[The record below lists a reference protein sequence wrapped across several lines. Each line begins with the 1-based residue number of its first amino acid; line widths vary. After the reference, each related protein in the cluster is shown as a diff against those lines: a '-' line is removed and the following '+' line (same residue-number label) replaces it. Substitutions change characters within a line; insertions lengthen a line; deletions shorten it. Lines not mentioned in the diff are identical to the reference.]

1 MTQTYIQANFD
12 EAKQS
17 QLPFVELLINMGW
30 KYLPNAELEK
40 ARDYDQSKHIL
51 KNIAEDVLSKIN
63 SFEFGGKI
71 HEFSPKNV
79 SNAVYDLE
87 NVQFQGLITTS
98 QEIYADFIGGRDFK
112 EFIDGRDESFHFK
125 YFDFEHIENNVFHV
139 AVEVSSKGADTIRP
153 DIILY
158 VNGIPMVVVEN
169 KKSAVEINEAIS
181 QLIYYQKKEKCP
193 KLFLFPQLLI
203 SANKESFLYGTTGT
217 PAKFYSVWKEKDV
230 DEAKLYQLMQTKI
243 DETIYSQILNDLNG
257 ATIGH
262 KQTLSSR
269 LISEQDKGVFCML
282 SPKTLMNI
290 VKNFILY
297 DGAYKKVARHQ
308 QVRAV
313 NKTLDTIQNI
323 AQGSRK
329 GGLVWHTQGSGKSLT
344 MVMLAKAIFSN
355 PAIENPLVIVVTD
368 RKDLDRQI
376 KKVFDDCKIKRNV
389 VQAKSGSDLLEKIKE
404 NKSQVITTLVYK
416 FDTAFK
422 RHSGYVN
429 ESKDIFVLIDEAHRS
444 QTGEA
449 NTNMQKIIPN
459 ACIIAFTGTPLM
471 KGEHISHLKYG
482 GYIDKYTIDDAV
494 ADENVLPLIYERRFG
509 QIEQLKELIKER
521 IDEDREIKT
530 LTDEQ
535 KKKLQRDIK
544 VRAILELDRVVNALG
559 ANIAD
564 HFKKNAFMI
573 ESGEPNGFKG
583 QIVTASKYSALL
595 FHEYFKRH
603 TDIETA
609 VIVSD
614 ENIKN
619 EDDAPEH
626 KKKVAEFIKE
636 KEHAFGNLEK
646 YEKACIDSFNNN
658 EDGLQIIIV
667 VDKLL
672 TGFDAPRNSFLYL
685 IKPLQD
691 HNLLQAIA
699 RVNRLCEDAREPK
712 TAGFIIDYSYNAE
725 NIKSAMDLFAKY
737 EEVDVQRALVDVND
751 KIIDI
756 EKVFDDVMDIFADVA
771 NKEDDEALV
780 DCLADEEARKDFYKK
795 INAFTKLFAECR
807 VLKDFDEKFGRRKVE
822 HYKHQLNKF
831 LNIKK
836 SANNRYADKIDLEY
850 YREKIFKVLDVAID
864 LNPENLKQLVKPI
877 NIQDMVS
884 IDENTKNLSKKSAAE
899 TIAYQARREVTGNME
914 KDPAY
919 YKSFYERIQ
928 QLLDKIKSGDFKDEY
943 LTEAKSIANDLF
955 AKKDIA
961 DEIMPEDEFSQ
972 IIYRNLKT
980 YFEKFNLNATDYSEI
995 ISDLVDNFKSF
1006 LIVDWTRN
1014 KETQRIIKNQLDDY
1028 IYLEIIQK
1036 KELDLLPHIDEMVVN
1051 VLTLAIN
1058 NQELLDVK

>member
-17 QLPFVELLINMGW
+17 QLPFVELLVNMGW
-30 KYLPNAELEK
+30 TYLPKTELEK
-40 ARDYDQSKHIL
+40 ARDFDPSKHIL
-51 KNIAEDVLSKIN
+51 KNIAEVALSKIN

-71 HEFSPKNV
+71 HEFSPKNIA
-79 SNAVYDLE
+79 NAVYDLE

-98 QEIYADFIGGRDFK
+98 QEIYADLIGGRDFK

-125 YFDFEHIENNVFHV
+125 YFDFEHLENNIFHV
-139 AVEVSSKGADTIRP
+139 AVEVASRGADIIRP
-153 DIILY
+153 DIVLY

-193 KLFLFPQLLI
+193 KLFLFSQLLI
-203 SANKESFLYGTTGT
+203 AANKESFLYGTTGT
-217 PAKFYSVWKEKDV
+217 PAKFYSVWKEKDI
-230 DEAKLYQLMQTKI
+230 DEMKLHQLMQTKI

-257 ATIGH
+257 STIGH

-269 LISEQDKGVFCML
+269 TISEQDKGVFCIL
-282 SPKTLMNI
+282 SPETLMDI

-297 DGAYKKVARHQ
+297 DGPYKKIARHQ
-308 QVRAV
+308 QVRTV
-313 NKTLDTIQNI
+313 NKTLATIQNI
-323 AQGSRK
+323 VGGSRK

-376 KKVFDDCKIKRNV
+376 KKVFDDCKIKRKV
-389 VQAKSGSDLLEKIKE
+389 VQAKSGADLLEKIKE
-404 NKSQVITTLVYK
+404 NQSQVITTLVYK

-422 RHSGYVN
+422 RQTGYKN
-429 ESKDIFVLIDEAHRS
+429 ESKDVFILIDEAHRS
-444 QTGEA
+444 QTGNP

-482 GYIDKYTIDDAV
+482 GYIDKYTIEDAV

-521 IDEDREIKT
+521 IDEDREIKV

-544 VRAILELDRVVNALG
+544 VRAILELDRVVSALG
-559 ANIAD
+559 EDIAT
-564 HFKKNAFMI
+564 HFKQNAYMV
-573 ESGEPNGFKG
+573 ESEEPNGFKG

-595 FHEYFKRH
+595 FHEYFQRH
-603 TDIETA
+603 TKLETA
-609 VIVSD
+609 VIISD
-614 ENIKN
+614 ENLKN
-619 EDDAPEH
+619 EEDVPEH
-626 KKKVAEFIKE
+626 KKRIAEFIKE
-636 KEHAFGNLEK
+636 KEHAFGSLEK
-646 YEKACIDSFNNN
+646 YEKACITSFNDN
-658 EDGLQIIIV
+658 EEGVQIIIV

-685 IKPLQD
+685 IRPLQD

-699 RVNRLCEDAREPK
+699 RVNRLCEDTKEPK

-725 NIKSAMDLFAKY
+725 HIKSAMDLFAKY
-737 EEVDVQRALVDVND
+737 EEMDVQRALVDVND
-751 KIIDI
+751 KIVEI
-756 EKVFDDVMDIFADVA
+756 EKVFDDVMDIFSDVA

-780 DCLADEEARKDFYKK
+780 DCLADEDIRKDFYKK
-795 INAFTKLFAECR
+795 VNAFTKLFAECR

-822 HYKHQLNKF
+822 HYKNQLNKF

-836 SANNRYADKIDLEY
+836 SANNRYADKIDLGY

-864 LNPENLKQLVKPI
+864 LNPENIKQLVKPI

-899 TIAYQARREVTGNME
+899 TIAYQVRREISEKME
-914 KDPAY
+914 KDPVY

-928 QLLDKIKSGDFKDEY
+928 QLLDKIKNGDFRDDY
-943 LTEAKSIANDLF
+943 LAEAKEIANDLF
-955 AKKDIA
+955 AKKDA
-961 DEIMPEDEFSQ
+961 AEEIMPKDEFSK
-972 IIYRNLKT
+972 IIYRNLKEI
-980 YFEKFNLNATDYSEI
+980 FKSFNLSAAVYSDI
-995 ISDLVDNFKSF
+995 ISDLVNQFKSF
-1006 LIVDWTRN
+1006 LIVDWSRN
-1014 KETQRIIKNQLDDY
+1014 KETQRMIKNQLDDY
-1028 IYLEIIQK
+1028 IYMNIIQK
-1036 KELDLLPHIDEMVVN
+1036 NGLDLLPYIDEMVTSVM
-1051 VLTLAIN
+1051 TLAIN
-1058 NQELLDVK
+1058 NQELLDGK